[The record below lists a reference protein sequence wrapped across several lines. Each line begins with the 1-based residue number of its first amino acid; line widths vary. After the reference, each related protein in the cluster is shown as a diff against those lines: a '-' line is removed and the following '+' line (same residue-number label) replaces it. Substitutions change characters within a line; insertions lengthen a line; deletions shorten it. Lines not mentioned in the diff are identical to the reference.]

1 MCVKVMGQ
9 YQDQVVII
17 LAEIVIQNKNVML
30 KEVLLLANVPLAMVY
45 AAYVSTLTYSASQ
58 KNLVK

>member
-1 MCVKVMGQ
+1 MCVKVMGR

-30 KEVLLLANVPLAMVY
+30 KEVLLLVNVPLAMVY
-45 AAYVSTLTYSASQ
+45 AAYVSTLTYCALQ
-58 KNLVK
+58 KNSVE